1 MLLHRVKKK
10 GGYGGHPHAPDLLC
24 RPVMDS
30 KYLQTLELPKI
41 LSRLAE
47 HTSFSAGR
55 ELALRLRPSS
65 VLAEV
70 RRRQGETSEARR
82 LLALRGD
89 LSLGGAH
96 DVRPLVKNARRE
108 AVLLPAEL
116 LNIRDTLVRGRTLRR
131 AILRLRDQ
139 FPLLAGI
146 AARIEECPR
155 LVSEIARCINERA
168 EVVDGASPELA
179 RIRRELRETHR
190 RLLDKLER
198 IISSPSTAPFLQ
210 EPLITQ
216 REGRYVIPLKAD
228 FKGRIPGLV
237 HDVSASGAT
246 LFIEPL
252 ATLELGNRW
261 RELQVEEEQEVRRVL
276 AALSS
281 LVAEEGERV
290 ERTVEALAELD
301 LAFAKA
307 RYAEELR
314 AVEPKLVP
322 WKASPRPASNCQ
334 HPGSTIDLRKARHPL
349 LNPATVVPID
359 VHLSDDYFI
368 LVITGPN
375 TGGKTVS
382 LKTVGLLALMAQC
395 GLHIPAA
402 EGSALSVFSG
412 IYADIGDEQSIE
424 QNLSTFSSHLNNI
437 VDILRRA
444 DKRSLVLLDEL
455 GAGTD
460 PSEGS
465 ALARAILSHL
475 LKRRITTFVATHYP
489 ELKVFAHATPGVEN
503 ACVEFDL
510 ETLAPTYELS
520 IGLPGRSNALA
531 IASRLGLTPEIVDQ
545 AREMISPENLE
556 VEGLLA
562 EIQRA
567 RQEALEAREAAEAAR
582 REAESLERELRQKL
596 AAIEEDRREVL
607 RAAREE
613 ARRELEEVREELR
626 KIKARLKAAPVSRE
640 WLAQA
645 EKRLAEL
652 EPPPVEPPPRLR
664 PGEPVG
670 VGDAV
675 WVAGLG
681 AAGEVIAL
689 DGDEAEVQVGRF
701 RVRARLNELEKVAG
715 EWHPTPTI
723 QQPRIIIRHPSPG
736 LELRLRGWRVEEA
749 LERLEKYLNDAYLAG
764 LPFVRVIHGKGTGVL
779 RRAVREHLSSHPL
792 VAEWRPGE
800 EGEGGNGVTVVRLVP
815 R

>member
-1 MLLHRVKKK
+1 
-10 GGYGGHPHAPDLLC
+10 
-24 RPVMDS
+24 MDS

-55 ELALRLRPSS
+55 ELALGLRPSTDP
-65 VLAEV
+65 AEV

-96 DVRPLVKNARRE
+96 DVRPLVRNARRE

-139 FPLLAGI
+139 FPLLANI

-168 EVVDGASPELA
+168 EVVDGASPDLA
-179 RIRRELRETHR
+179 RVRRELRETHR

-252 ATLELGNRW
+252 ATVELGNRW
-261 RELQVEEEQEVRRVL
+261 RELQVEEEREVRRVL
-276 AALSS
+276 AALSA

-307 RYAEELR
+307 RYAEELK

-322 WKASPRPASNCQ
+322 WKASPRPASNCR

-349 LNPATVVPID
+349 LDPATVVPID

-412 IYADIGDEQSIE
+412 VYADIGDEQSIE

-475 LKRRITTFVATHYP
+475 LERRITTFVATHYP

-531 IASRLGLTPEIVDQ
+531 IASRLGLAPEIVDR
-545 AREMISPENLE
+545 ARGMIPTQSLE
-556 VEGLLA
+556 AEDLLVE
-562 EIQRA
+562 IKRA

-596 AAIEEDRREVL
+596 AAIEEARREVL

-613 ARRELEEVREELR
+613 ARRELEEVRKELR
-626 KIKARLKAAPVSRE
+626 KIKTRLKAAPVSRQ

-681 AAGEVIAL
+681 ATGEVIAL
-689 DGDEAEVQVGRF
+689 EGDEAEVQVGRF
-701 RVRARLNELEKVAG
+701 RVRARLDELEKVAD
-715 EWHPTPTI
+715 ERRPAPAI
-723 QQPRIIIRHPSPG
+723 QQPRITIRHPSPG
-736 LELRLRGWRVEEA
+736 LELSLRGWRVEEA
-749 LERLEKYLNDAYLAG
+749 LERLERYLNDAYLAG
-764 LPFVRVIHGKGTGVL
+764 LPFVRIVHGKGTGAL
-779 RRAVREHLSSHPL
+779 RRAVREHLSGHPL

-800 EGEGGNGVTVVRLVP
+800 EGEGGNGVTVVKLAP

>member
-1 MLLHRVKKK
+1 
-10 GGYGGHPHAPDLLC
+10 
-24 RPVMDS
+24 MDS

-55 ELALRLRPSS
+55 ELALGLRPSTDP
-65 VLAEV
+65 AEV

-96 DVRPLVKNARRE
+96 DVRPLVRNARRE

-139 FPLLAGI
+139 FPLLANI

-168 EVVDGASPELA
+168 EVVDGASPDLA
-179 RIRRELRETHR
+179 RVRRELRETHR

-252 ATLELGNRW
+252 ATVELGNRW
-261 RELQVEEEQEVRRVL
+261 RELQVEEEREVRRVL
-276 AALSS
+276 AALSA

-307 RYAEELR
+307 RYAEELK

-322 WKASPRPASNCQ
+322 WKASPQSASNCR

-349 LNPATVVPID
+349 LDPATVVPID

-412 IYADIGDEQSIE
+412 IGDEQSIE

-437 VDILRRA
+437 VDILKRA

-475 LKRRITTFVATHYP
+475 LERRITTFVATHYP

-531 IASRLGLTPEIVDQ
+531 IASRLGLAPEIVDR
-545 AREMISPENLE
+545 ARGMIPTQSLE
-556 VEGLLA
+556 AEDLLVE
-562 EIQRA
+562 IKRA

-596 AAIEEDRREVL
+596 AAIEEARREVL

-613 ARRELEEVREELR
+613 ARRELEEVRKELR
-626 KIKARLKAAPVSRE
+626 KIKARLKAAPVSRQ

-645 EKRLAEL
+645 EERLAEL

-681 AAGEVIAL
+681 ATGEVIAL
-689 DGDEAEVQVGRF
+689 EGDEAEVQVGRF
-701 RVRARLNELEKVAG
+701 RVRARLDELEKVAD
-715 EWHPTPTI
+715 ERRPAPAI
-723 QQPRIIIRHPSPG
+723 QQPRITIRHPSPG
-736 LELRLRGWRVEEA
+736 LELSLRGWRVEEA
-749 LERLEKYLNDAYLAG
+749 LERLERYLNDAYLAG
-764 LPFVRVIHGKGTGVL
+764 LPFVRIVHGKGTGAL
-779 RRAVREHLSSHPL
+779 RRAVREHLSGHPL

-800 EGEGGNGVTVVRLVP
+800 EGEGGNGVTVVKLAP

>member
-1 MLLHRVKKK
+1 M
-10 GGYGGHPHAPDLLC
+10 
-24 RPVMDS
+24 
-30 KYLQTLELPKI
+30 
-41 LSRLAE
+41 SRLAE

-55 ELALRLRPSS
+55 ELALGLRPSTDP
-65 VLAEV
+65 AEV

-108 AVLLPAEL
+108 AVLLPTEL
-116 LNIRDTLVRGRTLRR
+116 LDIRDTLVRGRTLRR
-131 AILRLRDQ
+131 AILRLSDQ
-139 FPLLAGI
+139 FPLLADI

-168 EVVDGASPELA
+168 EVVDGASPDLA
-179 RIRRELRETHR
+179 RVRRELRETHR

-210 EPLITQ
+210 EPIITQ

-261 RELQVEEEQEVRRVL
+261 RELQVEEEREVRRVL
-276 AALSS
+276 AALSA

-290 ERTVEALAELD
+290 EHTVEALAELD

-307 RYAEELR
+307 KYAEELK
-314 AVEPKLVP
+314 AVEPKLVS
-322 WKASPRPASNCQ
+322 WKAPRRPASNCQ

-349 LNPATVVPID
+349 LDPATVVPID

-444 DKRSLVLLDEL
+444 DRRSLVLLDEL

-475 LKRRITTFVATHYP
+475 LERRITTFVATHYP

-510 ETLAPTYELS
+510 ETLAPTYKLS

-531 IASRLGLTPEIVDQ
+531 IASRLGLASGIVDR
-545 AREMISPENLE
+545 AREMVPPQSLE
-556 VEGLLA
+556 AEGLLHLDTGTLTVP
-562 EIQRA
+562 EVNRLLIHLPIDITYVDKEDTVRFFSQTK
-567 RQEALEAREAAEAAR
+567 
-582 REAESLERELRQKL
+582 ERIFPRTP
-596 AAIEEDRREVL
+596 AIIG
-607 RAAREE
+607 
-613 ARRELEEVREELR
+613 R
-626 KIKARLKAAPVSRE
+626 K
-640 WLAQA
+640 
-645 EKRLAEL
+645 
-652 EPPPVEPPPRLR
+652 
-664 PGEPVG
+664 
-670 VGDAV
+670 
-675 WVAGLG
+675 
-681 AAGEVIAL
+681 
-689 DGDEAEVQVGRF
+689 VQ
-701 RVRARLNELEKVAG
+701 
-715 EWHPTPTI
+715 
-723 QQPRIIIRHPSPG
+723 
-736 LELRLRGWRVEEA
+736 
-749 LERLEKYLNDAYLAG
+749 
-764 LPFVRVIHGKGTGVL
+764 
-779 RRAVREHLSSHPL
+779 
-792 VAEWRPGE
+792 
-800 EGEGGNGVTVVRLVP
+800 
-815 R
+815 

>member
-1 MLLHRVKKK
+1 M
-10 GGYGGHPHAPDLLC
+10 GNIPHAPDLLC
-24 RPVMDS
+24 GPVMDS

-55 ELALRLRPSS
+55 ELALRLRPSP

-108 AVLLPAEL
+108 AVLLPVEL

-322 WKASPRPASNCQ
+322 WKASRRPASNCQ

-412 IYADIGDEQSIE
+412 VYADIGDEQSIE

-531 IASRLGLTPEIVDQ
+531 IASRLGLTPEIVDR
-545 AREMISPENLE
+545 ARGMIPTQSLE
-556 VEGLLA
+556 AEDLLVE
-562 EIQRA
+562 IKRA

-596 AAIEEDRREVL
+596 AAIEEARREVL

-715 EWHPTPTI
+715 GWHPTPTI

>member
-1 MLLHRVKKK
+1 
-10 GGYGGHPHAPDLLC
+10 
-24 RPVMDS
+24 
-30 KYLQTLELPKI
+30 
-41 LSRLAE
+41 
-47 HTSFSAGR
+47 
-55 ELALRLRPSS
+55 
-65 VLAEV
+65 
-70 RRRQGETSEARR
+70 
-82 LLALRGD
+82 
-89 LSLGGAH
+89 
-96 DVRPLVKNARRE
+96 
-108 AVLLPAEL
+108 
-116 LNIRDTLVRGRTLRR
+116 
-131 AILRLRDQ
+131 
-139 FPLLAGI
+139 
-146 AARIEECPR
+146 
-155 LVSEIARCINERA
+155 
-168 EVVDGASPELA
+168 
-179 RIRRELRETHR
+179 
-190 RLLDKLER
+190 
-198 IISSPSTAPFLQ
+198 
-210 EPLITQ
+210 
-216 REGRYVIPLKAD
+216 
-228 FKGRIPGLV
+228 
-237 HDVSASGAT
+237 
-246 LFIEPL
+246 
-252 ATLELGNRW
+252 
-261 RELQVEEEQEVRRVL
+261 
-276 AALSS
+276 
-281 LVAEEGERV
+281 
-290 ERTVEALAELD
+290 
-301 LAFAKA
+301 
-307 RYAEELR
+307 
-314 AVEPKLVP
+314 
-322 WKASPRPASNCQ
+322 
-334 HPGSTIDLRKARHPL
+334 
-349 LNPATVVPID
+349 
-359 VHLSDDYFI
+359 
-368 LVITGPN
+368 
-375 TGGKTVS
+375 
-382 LKTVGLLALMAQC
+382 
-395 GLHIPAA
+395 
-402 EGSALSVFSG
+402 
-412 IYADIGDEQSIE
+412 
-424 QNLSTFSSHLNNI
+424 
-437 VDILRRA
+437 
-444 DKRSLVLLDEL
+444 
-455 GAGTD
+455 
-460 PSEGS
+460 
-465 ALARAILSHL
+465 
-475 LKRRITTFVATHYP
+475 VATHYP

-596 AAIEEDRREVL
+596 AAIEETRREVL

-715 EWHPTPTI
+715 GWHPTPTI